1 MMQNL
6 HFTRPLLLSTVG
18 LVVAGIVL
26 VTPLPGL
33 LAAMFTT
40 SIGQDSAGENMQ
52 AYLAAHDR
60 DLATYR
66 ERFEGRSLFFRPPAP
81 AVKPAPK
88 PRSENKPEA
97 PPPPPPIPMS
107 YGGPVVIAVIGDQVW
122 FKSKDNLRL
131 RVGEEGAGVKVLA
144 SNPPWTVKLAYAG
157 GEYDV
162 PVFKNYQTT
171 FSSNSLTERPTPGIV
186 FADTADRPVKA
197 PGQVGRQPS
206 DDG

>member
-6 HFTRPLLLSTVG
+6 HLSRPLLLSTVG

-26 VTPLPGL
+26 VAPLPGL

-40 SIGQDSAGENMQ
+40 SIGQDSAGETMQ

-97 PPPPPPIPMS
+97 PAPPPPIPMT
-107 YGGPVVIAVIGDQVW
+107 YGGPAVIAVIGDQVW

-131 RVGEEGAGVKVLA
+131 RVGEEGSGVKVLA

-162 PVFKNYQTT
+162 PVFKDYQTT

-186 FADTADRPVKA
+186 FADTADRAVKT

>member
-144 SNPPWTVKLAYAG
+144 SNPPWTVKLGYAG

-162 PVFKNYQTT
+162 PVFKNYQTE
-171 FSSNSLTERPTPGIV
+171 FSSSPLTERPTPGIV
-186 FADTADRPVKA
+186 FANTADRPVKA

>member
-81 AVKPAPK
+81 AVRPAPK

-144 SNPPWTVKLAYAG
+144 SNPPWTVKLGYAG

-162 PVFKNYQTT
+162 PVFKNYQTE
-171 FSSNSLTERPTPGIV
+171 FSSSPLTERPTPGIV
-186 FADTADRPVKA
+186 FANTADRPVKA

>member
-131 RVGEEGAGVKVLA
+131 RVGEEGAGIKVLA
-144 SNPPWTVKLAYAG
+144 SNPPWTVKLGYAS

-162 PVFKNYQTT
+162 PVFKNYQTE

>member
-144 SNPPWTVKLAYAG
+144 SNPPWTVKLGYAG

-162 PVFKNYQTT
+162 PVFKNYQTE
-171 FSSNSLTERPTPGIV
+171 FSSSPLTERPTPGIV
-186 FADTADRPVKA
+186 FANTADWPVKA

>member
-107 YGGPVVIAVIGDQVW
+107 YGGPVGIAVIGDQVW

-144 SNPPWTVKLAYAG
+144 SNPPWTVKLGYAG

-162 PVFKNYQTT
+162 PVFKNYQTE
-171 FSSNSLTERPTPGIV
+171 FSSSPLTERPTPGIV

>member
-144 SNPPWTVKLAYAG
+144 SNPPWTVKLGYAG

-162 PVFKNYQTT
+162 PVFKNYQTE

-197 PGQVGRQPS
+197 PGQVGRPPS

>member
-6 HFTRPLLLSTVG
+6 HLSRPLLLSTVG

-26 VTPLPGL
+26 VVPLPGL
-33 LAAMFTT
+33 LEAMFTT

-81 AVKPAPK
+81 AVKPALE
-88 PRSENKPEA
+88 PRSEKKPD
-97 PPPPPPIPMS
+97 PPPPPPLIPMT

-122 FKSKDNLRL
+122 FKSKDNLKL

-162 PVFKNYQTT
+162 PVFKDYQTE

-186 FADTADRPVKA
+186 FADTADRPVQA